1 MDDGSV
7 DAEEDPFTAK
17 MSFEVIKDKIDEVI
31 NIPPT
36 GQTSWGGW
44 KDESII
50 ELGCVYV
57 CVQTAGGHKFCPRQG
72 ESLSAAFHE
81 QEGRPDQT
89 LAETA
94 EMGILPVSAA
104 WC

>member
-1 MDDGSV
+1 MDDGLD

-31 NIPPT
+31 NIQPAGEGERT
-36 GQTSWGGW
+36 
-44 KDESII
+44 ESII

-57 CVQTAGGHKFCPRQG
+57 CVQTAGGLDLCSCQG

-94 EMGILPVSAA
+94 EMGILPLSAA
-104 WC
+104 RC